1 VTSAAANPAG
11 GKAGKGKNRIRTNGT
26 VKRNYGPVYSSPMAI
41 WFTVFFLAPFVI
53 IVIYSFLKK
62 GLYGGVSPVFSLAA
76 YRSLTNPNFVVIA
89 VRTLLTSAAATFITI
104 LIALPCGYF
113 MARSKNQTFLLLL
126 IIIPFWT
133 NFLIRVFAW
142 MNILGS
148 NGFLVEF
155 LTRTGFLDRYVH
167 FAEFTSGI
175 RSHIEQAIKA
185 LIPSQKAVDFLTT
198 VGIFRSQVNDP
209 TMFLYNQRAVT
220 LVLVY
225 MYLPYAILPLFS
237 TIDKFD
243 FSLLEAAR
251 DLGATKMGSIR
262 KVLLP
267 NIKSGIYTA
276 VLFTFIPI
284 FGAYAVPLLVGGKDS
299 YMLGNVIADQLTKAR
314 NLPLSSS
321 ISLVLTAITTVGVM
335 IMMNLQRREA
345 KRTTDVSGISETAI
359 PEAAGE
365 PDFSGGNAGEL

>member
-1 VTSAAANPAG
+1 MI
-11 GKAGKGKNRIRTNGT
+11 K
-26 VKRNYGPVYSSPMAI
+26 VKRNYGPFYSLPMTV
-41 WFTVFFLAPFVI
+41 WFTFFFLVPLII
-53 IVIYSFLKK
+53 IVVYSFLKK
-62 GLYGGVSPVFSLAA
+62 GLHGGVLPEFSLGA
-76 YRSLTNPNFVVIA
+76 YKSLANPNFLIIT
-89 VRTLLTSAAATFITI
+89 VRTLITSGIATLITI
-104 LIALPCGYF
+104 LIALPCGYY
-113 MARSKNQTFLLLL
+113 MARSKHQTLLLLL

-148 NGFLVEF
+148 NGFLND
-155 LTRTGFLDRYVH
+155 LLLRLG
-167 FAEFTSGI
+167 
-175 RSHIEQAIKA
+175 
-185 LIPSQKAVDFLTT
+185 LITQYIP
-198 VGIFRSQVNDP
+198 
-209 TMFLYNQRAVT
+209 FLYNQKTVI

-251 DLGATKMGSIR
+251 DLGATKLGAINR
-262 KVLLP
+262 VLLP

-314 NLPLSSS
+314 NWPLSSAF
-321 ISLVLTAITTVGVM
+321 SLALTVITTAGV
-335 IMMNLQRREA
+335 ILMMNLQRREA
-345 KRTTDVSGISETAI
+345 KSRTDVSGIAEAGIPGEGDANGAMNEAVNDAMNETVNGG
-359 PEAAGE
+359 AA
-365 PDFSGGNAGEL
+365 